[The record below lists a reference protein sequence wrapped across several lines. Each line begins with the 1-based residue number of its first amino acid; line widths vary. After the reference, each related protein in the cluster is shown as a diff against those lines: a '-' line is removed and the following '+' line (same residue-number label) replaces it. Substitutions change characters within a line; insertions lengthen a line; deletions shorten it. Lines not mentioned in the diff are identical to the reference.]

1 MKILMVS
8 EFMPYEFLGG
18 LARHAITLGN
28 QLIELGHSVDVLGN
42 GKYRDDRFIQ
52 ELGFKGLVYLD
63 EAISRPALIR
73 RVERYL
79 KVYPAWL
86 HILVAKRIATA
97 IRKHAKSY
105 DVVHYHGHYPHV
117 ANYLPSDINLVVTHH
132 DYSLSCPK
140 KTFLKEEGYPCSPG
154 FESRRCAEC
163 HLHAPDGFR
172 KWLTQR
178 GVEVLRLVARKAI
191 NRHKHIFVSRRLA
204 DLNLAVLD
212 EKDAPVS
219 VVHNFVD
226 CRLISS
232 YVAEPCLKKPG
243 DKKTRVIIT
252 NSMDPHKGIKEFLR
266 AAADNGVLD
275 DDIEVVIAGG
285 GSQKA
290 QLEAQYATKGVVFL
304 GHVPYAEAINAICAS
319 DIYLLP
325 SIWEESCSTGVLE
338 GIFFNKDVRSLN
350 RGGTPELAR
359 YAVAP
364 SQLKLY
370 EDMQSLVRSLKD
382 KNVFS
387 GDILMNSAF
396 GACVAEK
403 VEDILGVYS
412 K

>member
-28 QLIELGHSVDVLGN
+28 QLIELGHSVDILGN
-42 GKYRDDRFIQ
+42 GKYRDDRFMQ
-52 ELGFKGLVYLD
+52 EMGFKGSVYLD
-63 EAISRPALIR
+63 DAISRPALIR

-97 IRKHAKSY
+97 IRKYAKSY
-105 DVVHYHGHYPHV
+105 DIVHYHGHYPHV

-132 DYSLSCPK
+132 DYSVSCPK
-140 KTFLKEEGYPCSPG
+140 KTFLKKEGLPCSPG
-154 FESRRCAEC
+154 IESRRCAEC
-163 HLHAPDGFR
+163 HLDPPDGIR
-172 KWLTQR
+172 KWLIRR
-178 GVEVLRLVARKAI
+178 GVEVWRSGAKKAI

-212 EKDAPVS
+212 EKNAPVS

-226 CRLISS
+226 CRLIND
-232 YVAEPCLKKPG
+232 YVAVPFVKKPG
-243 DKKTRVIIT
+243 DKKVRVIIS

-266 AAADNGVLD
+266 AADENGVLNEN
-275 DDIEVVIAGG
+275 IEVVIAGG

-290 QLEAQYATKGVVFL
+290 QLEADYAARGIVFL
-304 GHVPYAEAINAICAS
+304 GHVPYVEAINAVCAA

-325 SIWEESCSTGVLE
+325 SICEESCSTGVLE
-338 GIFFNKDVRSLN
+338 GIYLNKDVRALN
-350 RGGTPELAR
+350 RGGTPELAK
-359 YAVAP
+359 YAVAT
-364 SQLKLY
+364 SQVKLY
-370 EDMQSLVRSLKD
+370 EDMQSLASSLKD
-382 KNVFS
+382 KNIFS
-387 GDILMNSAF
+387 SDIPMNTAF

-403 VEDILGVYS
+403 AKDILGVYRQ
-412 K
+412 